1 MANMLASAF
10 VQETVNRVTSY
21 LFSKLD
27 DNKEMAS
34 RGHYVERLEMAHT
47 ELELA
52 LERSARMPIT
62 DVSLLRRRK
71 LLERAFEDCEYLLHR
86 CNKQQT
92 TDILEMEQPATNSSF
107 TKWIAQVTQSSISS
121 YFAGFCKDSTDCSDV
136 RRFKWL
142 AECANRFLKDVES
155 GCSPQRCMFS
165 NSLVRK
171 LLQGKTLQYNKVQE
185 SILRRLHIWPMCVEG
200 RGVEAALEFL
210 YEDCKMP
217 TRSFALTLM
226 LRLSESTAI
235 VGTAI
240 RCLQSFASSMKH
252 TAEAVMGELTRLP
265 LQDISDSGTFAPCFS
280 MQDLCNKDTQFW
292 RRDALCCKPKGC
304 AESNTPSELS
314 STFPEQVIL
323 VHVECY
329 VLASECTNLH
339 STSAEG
345 AGRNAVGDWPP
356 LKLGV
361 GFAPHFCNECMHGKT
376 GVEVIEGKAEP
387 ISESLHQMDE
397 MVRLKA
403 IDCYICQPD
412 LSDYRMRLY
421 AGHGV
426 AYFIVRKPSPGTA
439 SSAP

>member
-1 MANMLASAF
+1 MARMVASAF
-10 VQETVNRVTSY
+10 VQETVSRVTSY

-27 DNKEMAS
+27 DKVEAS
-34 RGHYVERLEMAHT
+34 RGHYAERLEMAHT

-86 CNKQQT
+86 CSKQQA
-92 TDILEMEQPATNSSF
+92 TDISEMEQPATNSF
-107 TKWIAQVTQSSISS
+107 TKRIAQVTQSSISS
-121 YFAGFCKDSTDCSDV
+121 YFAGFCKDSTGCSDV
-136 RRFKWL
+136 RRFEWL

-165 NSLVRK
+165 NPLVRK
-171 LLQGKTLQYNKVQE
+171 LLQGKNLQYNKVQE
-185 SILRRLHIWPMCVEG
+185 SILRRVHIWPMRVEG

-217 TRSFALTLM
+217 TRSFALALM
-226 LRLSESTAI
+226 LRLSESTDI

-240 RCLQSFASSMKH
+240 RCLQSFTSSIKH

-280 MQDLCNKDTQFW
+280 MQDLCKDTQFW

-314 STFPEQVIL
+314 STFPEQLIL

-339 STSAEG
+339 NKKGDG
-345 AGRNAVGDWPP
+345 AVKNVVGDWPA

-361 GFAPHFCNECMHGKT
+361 GFAPHFFQDGM
-376 GVEVIEGKAEP
+376 
-387 ISESLHQMDE
+387 
-397 MVRLKA
+397 
-403 IDCYICQPD
+403 
-412 LSDYRMRLY
+412 
-421 AGHGV
+421 
-426 AYFIVRKPSPGTA
+426 PGTTA
-439 SSAP
+439 FEII